1 MPLLA
6 YAITEV
12 KVKAATVNRDQC
24 QKLRVF
30 QVIRPVLEEPGPSGN
45 ALDGIPASVVKDWL
59 GVVPMRHVVSVAEG
73 KDPVVYAED
82 LESAE
87 TAEED

>member
-1 MPLLA
+1 
-6 YAITEV
+6 
-12 KVKAATVNRDQC
+12 
-24 QKLRVF
+24 
-30 QVIRPVLEEPGPSGN
+30 
-45 ALDGIPASVVKDWL
+45 LDGIPASVVKDWL